1 MGNEIP
7 ASSGKIK
14 GVENFPNALDETSK
28 CANIFSSLIF
38 GLTLLPD
45 RAKTGD
51 CARKV
56 LCNRLQR
63 GMKKPCRRRKSLPS
77 KAVCCRLK
85 EVNYMSQNNKEVLL
99 TEEGLEKLKQE
110 LEHLKTT
117 KRHEVAQRLKEAIAQ
132 GDLSENSEYDA
143 AKEEQAFIESR
154 IITLENMIRNAK
166 IIGSNLDK
174 NVVSVGSKVTIQ
186 ELPDGDRETY
196 TIVGSAESNPSE
208 FKISNESPI
217 GKELIGRRVDDVV
230 HVATPSGTIQFKI
243 IEID

>member
-1 MGNEIP
+1 
-7 ASSGKIK
+7 
-14 GVENFPNALDETSK
+14 
-28 CANIFSSLIF
+28 
-38 GLTLLPD
+38 
-45 RAKTGD
+45 
-51 CARKV
+51 
-56 LCNRLQR
+56 
-63 GMKKPCRRRKSLPS
+63 
-77 KAVCCRLK
+77 
-85 EVNYMSQNNKEVLL
+85 MSQNNKEVLL

-174 NVVSVGSKVTIQ
+174 NIVSVGSKVTIQ
-186 ELPDGDRETY
+186 ELPDGDKETY

-208 FKISNESPI
+208 CKISNESPI